1 MITNDEVKVFIS
13 QPMKGKTD
21 KEILEERNRAVD
33 QIKTLFTKDKELIVL
48 DSFVFEDA
56 PKSSNEGLWYLSKS
70 ISVLSESD
78 IAVFLPGWESA
89 RGCII
94 EHLCADTYGIKTM
107 CL

>member
-1 MITNDEVKVFIS
+1 METNNTIKVFIS

-21 KEILEERNRAVD
+21 KEIWEERERAVE
-33 QIKTLFTKDKELIVL
+33 QLKTLFSKDKELIVL
-48 DSFVFEDA
+48 DSFALEDA
-56 PKSSNEGLWYLSKS
+56 PEKSNEGLWYLSKS
-70 ISVLSESD
+70 IAVLSESD